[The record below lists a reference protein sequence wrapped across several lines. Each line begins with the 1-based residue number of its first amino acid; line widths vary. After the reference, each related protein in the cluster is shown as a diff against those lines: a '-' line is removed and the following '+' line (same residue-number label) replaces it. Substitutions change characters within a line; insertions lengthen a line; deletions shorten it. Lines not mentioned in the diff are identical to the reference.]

1 MQNNFIYN
9 GGLNTIKRSRKVNKY
24 RSMRGPLRFPGGKSR
39 AVPTILSLLP
49 KFKEYREPMIGGG
62 SVFLSVRNYY
72 PNKSFW
78 INDVN
83 TDLYSFWLSCK
94 DYPDQLTMCVKEIK
108 ESRKDG
114 RELFRQ
120 FRHSEVELNNLEI
133 AVRFYVM
140 NRISFSGL
148 VDTGGY
154 SEESFQKRFTDT
166 SINRIEQVSYFLRN
180 VRITNLSYEQLLR
193 EPGEKVFLYI
203 DPPYYGNKKSK
214 LYGKKGVLHTS
225 FDHEKLLEELKR
237 TNHKWLL
244 TYDNAVQIKKW
255 YSFAQIHEGTL
266 AYGMNNTGKL
276 KKAEKGKEL
285 FISNYKLPKSTL
297 DEFNLKEV

>member
-1 MQNNFIYN
+1 
-9 GGLNTIKRSRKVNKY
+9 
-24 RSMRGPLRFPGGKSR
+24 MRGPLRFPGGKSR
-39 AVPTILSLLP
+39 AVPTILNLLP

-62 SVFLSVRNYY
+62 SVFLSVKKYY
-72 PNKSFW
+72 PNKLFW
-78 INDVN
+78 INDIN
-83 TDLYSFWLSCK
+83 SDLFSFWLSCK
-94 DYPDQLTMCVKEIK
+94 ESPNELTRHVKEIK
-108 ESRKDG
+108 ESGKDG
-114 RELFRQ
+114 REIFRQ
-120 FRHSEVELNNLEI
+120 FRHSEIELNDLEI
-133 AVRFYVM
+133 AVRFYVL

-154 SEESFQKRFTDT
+154 SEESFQRRFTNR
-166 SINRIEQVSYFLRN
+166 SINRIDLVSYFLQN
-180 VRITNLSYEQLLR
+180 VRITNLSYEKLLR

-225 FDHEKLLEELKR
+225 FDHEKLLGELKR

-244 TYDNAVQIKKW
+244 TYDNAERIKEW

-266 AYGMNNTGKL
+266 AYGMNNAGKL